1 MKHIIL
7 EAKEIDGLVFDLAD
21 LEVRLN
27 TLKDPRDKRGR
38 VYTLG
43 SLLSMIVLAKLSGQD
58 KPKAIFEWIRLR
70 KQEFVTIFKMKRDQT
85 PCLNT
90 IRTVLGSQIVLS
102 ELEQTLQRYLYEQYG
117 GQNSVLIG
125 IDGKTMRGT
134 IPKGYTQGLH
144 LLSAYLVEEG
154 IVLKQI
160 EVASK
165 QNEISAAPQL
175 LAGLDLKGKI
185 VCADAM
191 QTQRTF
197 CVDVLARGGNYVLWV
212 KQNQQTLLADIEQF
226 FNPPRRAAGWHIPAL
241 PQTEATIP
249 SKGHGRIE
257 RRTLTLMQD
266 EQQFIDWP
274 GIQQVFRL
282 TRYTKEVRT
291 GVETT
296 TVVYGLT
303 SCNFDTAN
311 AATLLDWTQKYWG
324 IENGL
329 HYRRDVSL
337 YEDATRIKDN
347 RPLAQAIA
355 IINNFIVGLIR
366 KLGFVNL
373 PSARRRFDVQ
383 IARQL
388 VF

>member
-1 MKHIIL
+1 
-7 EAKEIDGLVFDLAD
+7 
-21 LEVRLN
+21 
-27 TLKDPRDKRGR
+27 
-38 VYTLG
+38 
-43 SLLSMIVLAKLSGQD
+43 
-58 KPKAIFEWIRLR
+58 
-70 KQEFVTIFKMKRDQT
+70 
-85 PCLNT
+85 
-90 IRTVLGSQIVLS
+90 
-102 ELEQTLQRYLYEQYG
+102 
-117 GQNSVLIG
+117 
-125 IDGKTMRGT
+125 
-134 IPKGYTQGLH
+134 
-144 LLSAYLVEEG
+144 
-154 IVLKQI
+154 
-160 EVASK
+160 
-165 QNEISAAPQL
+165 
-175 LAGLDLKGKI
+175 
-185 VCADAM
+185 M

-226 FNPPRRAAGWHIPAL
+226 FKKLRRAAGWHIPAL
-241 PQTEATIP
+241 PQTEATTP
-249 SKGHGRIE
+249 SRIE

-303 SCNFDTAN
+303 SCHFDTAN

-337 YEDATRIKDN
+337 HEDVTHIKDN
-347 RPLAQAIA
+347 RPLTQAIA
-355 IINNFIVGLIR
+355 IINNFIVGLIY
-366 KLGFVNL
+366 KLGFGNL
-373 PSARRRFDVQ
+373 PAALRRFDVQ

-388 VF
+388 IF